1 MDKIKELLENKDFEV
16 RLSESIDTGKVKS
29 LAKEFGTDLT
39 DEEARKAISLLKVKL
54 SDDDLEEV
62 AGGDLIVSDS
72 SFVNTPASRA
82 GGIISQN
89 DENPIKECK
98 FNQVVASE
106 VGTVIFNKNG

>member
-29 LAKEFGTDLT
+29 LAKE
-39 DEEARKAISLLKVKL
+39 L

-62 AGGDLIVSDS
+62 AGGDVIVSDS